1 MMRRLALAAMAG
13 LALALIAPA
22 GGARAAEKRPLR
34 IVALGDSLVAGY
46 GLPAGEAFPAQLQRA
61 LSARGHQ
68 VEIIDAGVSGD
79 TASDGLARLDWSVP
93 DDADAVIVELG
104 GNDALRGIDPEVTRR
119 ALDTILRRLKERRLA
134 VLLCGMLAP
143 RNMGT
148 SYAQAFDAL
157 FPALAK
163 AHNVLFYPFF
173 LDGVAT
179 ELALNQ
185 RDGLHPSAAGVNRI
199 VDRILPKTEE
209 LIAQAKSLR
218 GSNQR

>member
-1 MMRRLALAAMAG
+1 
-13 LALALIAPA
+13 
-22 GGARAAEKRPLR
+22 
-34 IVALGDSLVAGY
+34 
-46 GLPAGEAFPAQLQRA
+46 
-61 LSARGHQ
+61 
-68 VEIIDAGVSGD
+68 
-79 TASDGLARLDWSVP
+79 
-93 DDADAVIVELG
+93 
-104 GNDALRGIDPEVTRR
+104 
-119 ALDTILRRLKERRLA
+119 
-134 VLLCGMLAP
+134 
-143 RNMGT
+143 MGT